1 MNISGIDMVSKS
13 CAKHF
18 SNTQETEA
26 SKIVLLQ
33 TIGQPI
39 PGILLGGWH
48 IFEPAGFA
56 RLCRNHVVLCAVY
69 ISALHQQDAPASDFR
84 DRP

>member
-1 MNISGIDMVSKS
+1 MYKYIKMMKIVYIYIYMNISGIDMVSKS

-39 PGILLGGWH
+39 PGILLGGWQFDLVPQELWLSGDS
-48 IFEPAGFA
+48 I
-56 RLCRNHVVLCAVY
+56 
-69 ISALHQQDAPASDFR
+69 
-84 DRP
+84 